1 MTWGKLPHLWWWSK
15 EIFQKYLFF
24 DTIGSL
30 STSLTTPNSL
40 IHSIH
45 RHSTIITIRK
55 YTLNWGGY
63 ILKEVKKYFVDN
75 RIWSWITILLI
86 TFQDSND
93 SSILSNLAY
102 LNDMFLNQ
110 ADLLQDT
117 RSLLINSSIMQIG
130 HENDE
135 LKQSVRIADNELKI
149 IMLTDQVIWIYN
161 MIFCE

>member
-1 MTWGKLPHLWWWSK
+1 MFIETVPYLSSSAQAITMTVLWK
-15 EIFQKYLFF
+15 KYDLRKV
-24 DTIGSL
+24 T
-30 STSLTTPNSL
+30 
-40 IHSIH
+40 
-45 RHSTIITIRK
+45 ITIWK
-55 YTLNWGGY
+55 YTSNWGGY
-63 ILKEVKKYFVDN
+63 ILKELRKYFVDN
-75 RIWSWITILLI
+75 KIWSWIPILLI

>member
-1 MTWGKLPHLWWWSK
+1 MEQRNFSK
-15 EIFQKYLFF
+15 NLFF
-24 DTIGSL
+24 DTIASL

-45 RHSTIITIRK
+45 RHSTTIITIRK
-55 YTLNWGGY
+55 YSTSNSGGY

>member
-1 MTWGKLPHLWWWSK
+1 MA
-15 EIFQKYLFF
+15 
-24 DTIGSL
+24 
-30 STSLTTPNSL
+30 
-40 IHSIH
+40 
-45 RHSTIITIRK
+45 
-55 YTLNWGGY
+55 
-63 ILKEVKKYFVDN
+63 
-75 RIWSWITILLI
+75 TILLI

-149 IMLTDQVIWIYN
+149 IMLTDQVLCILKN
-161 MIFCE
+161 MIYCLFCSL

>member
-1 MTWGKLPHLWWWSK
+1 MEQRNFSK
-15 EIFQKYLFF
+15 NLFF
-24 DTIGSL
+24 DTIASL

-45 RHSTIITIRK
+45 RHSTLSLLFGNIHTSN
-55 YTLNWGGY
+55 LGGY
-63 ILKEVKKYFVDN
+63 ILKELRKYFVDN
-75 RIWSWITILLI
+75 KIWSWIPILLI